1 MLQLMIQPTNIQ
13 EKKKVMIRD
22 WRTYS
27 KEKFIS
33 NLRVIKENYMDWI
46 LNESYT
52 LLDRIILILFTVYD
66 KLVPLQVAKVR
77 EVDTLNAKIE
87 LLRKRRD

>member
-1 MLQLMIQPTNIQ
+1 
-13 EKKKVMIRD
+13 MIRD

-87 LLRKRRD
+87 PLRKRRD

>member
-87 LLRKRRD
+87 PLRKRRD